1 MWGWALS
8 VMEISSCAPHPP
20 HTPTPPHPRQ
30 TNGRVQHTLLVQTL
44 SLTVRY
50 SIHYTVV
57 ESSVSL
63 VVPLAYFTSLPA
75 STESSCPLQPF
86 MAQNIEGVGHHGN
99 GQELWTRISHFFPH
113 HKCQITMIS
122 NTVTV
127 ALVLDLVHLDPP
139 VHAVLPRSI
148 RIVGPK
154 QQI

>member
-1 MWGWALS
+1 M
-8 VMEISSCAPHPP
+8 
-20 HTPTPPHPRQ
+20 
-30 TNGRVQHTLLVQTL
+30 
-44 SLTVRY
+44 
-50 SIHYTVV
+50 
-57 ESSVSL
+57 SL

-139 VHAVLPRSI
+139 VHAVLPPVDPYCGTKTTNLRLSPGQDTREAGDTHQCTGGMRWYNKFRYKNYAQKI
-148 RIVGPK
+148 NLICK
-154 QQI
+154 